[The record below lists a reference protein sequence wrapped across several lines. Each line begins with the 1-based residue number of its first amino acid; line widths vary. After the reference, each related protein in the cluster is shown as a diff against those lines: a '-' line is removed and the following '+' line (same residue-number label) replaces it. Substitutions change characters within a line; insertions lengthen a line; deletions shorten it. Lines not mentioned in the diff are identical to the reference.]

1 LEAGGLPK
9 EKLELPTPGVNMGAC
24 NAPMKTSAY
33 PQRHILV
40 VDDEPLV
47 CDAVKMM
54 LDFDGH
60 VVETATNGKDALA
73 LLAKTPFDLVITDF
87 EMPGM
92 RGDELAAAIKARS
105 PSQRVVMITAYAEML
120 QASGNPLTGVDH
132 IISKPFLLENLRE
145 AIAKVAPAAA
155 TGSVGVT

>member
-1 LEAGGLPK
+1 MQK
-9 EKLELPTPGVNMGAC
+9 ERLALPTEVVTMGTGFTPMTTPGF
-24 NAPMKTSAY
+24 

-60 VVETATNGKDALA
+60 VVQTATNGKDALA
-73 LLAKTPFDLVITDF
+73 LLSATAFDLVITDF

-105 PSQRVVMITAYAEML
+105 PSQPVVMITAYAEML

-145 AIAKVAPAAA
+145 AIAKVAPAPT
-155 TGSVGVT
+155 TGGD

>member
-1 LEAGGLPK
+1 M
-9 EKLELPTPGVNMGAC
+9 LELPAGVVTMAAGITPMTTPAF
-24 NAPMKTSAY
+24 

-73 LLAKTPFDLVITDF
+73 LLAATPFDLVITDF

-105 PSQRVVMITAYAEML
+105 PSQPVVMITAYAEML
-120 QASGNPLTGVDH
+120 QASGNLLTGVDH
-132 IISKPFLLENLRE
+132 LISKPFLLENLRQ
-145 AIAKVAPAAA
+145 AIAKVSPGGP
-155 TGSVGVT
+155 TGGAS